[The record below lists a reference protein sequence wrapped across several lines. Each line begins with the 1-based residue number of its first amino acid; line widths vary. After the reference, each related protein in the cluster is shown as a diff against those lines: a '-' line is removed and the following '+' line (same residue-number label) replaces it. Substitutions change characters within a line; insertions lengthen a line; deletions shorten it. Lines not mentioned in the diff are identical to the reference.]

1 MKSGAL
7 TSVKLMRLKR
17 ALGLTQYQA
26 VGLLECLWHF
36 TAHNT
41 PDGGIGK
48 YTDDDIAAVLEW
60 EGAATELIEALIQ
73 SGWLDRHDN
82 GSLWI
87 HDWLEHCPTWVR
99 GVAANKIAREK
110 NGLCTKSPT
119 KYLTKS
125 DTESTTKSPTKS
137 PTKYPTKYPTKLHTS
152 VATTLPYL
160 NLPNQEEI
168 HLSGAQLTDRP
179 LPENPIEEI
188 LKAPLANGT
197 TWEISA
203 AQIEFLTR
211 SFPGADVQSQILGA
225 VAWLEANPKKRK
237 TAKGMPRFLTSWL
250 LRTVSRSAKAPP
262 RNDLSKIGSDVEFE
276 EIGASVP
283 FLERLSD
290 LGNEVAK

>member
-1 MKSGAL
+1 
-7 TSVKLMRLKR
+7 MRLKR

-73 SGWLDRHDN
+73 SGWMDRHDN

-87 HDWLEHCPTWVR
+87 HDWLDHCPTWVR
-99 GVAANKIAREK
+99 GVAASKISRQ
-110 NGLCTKSPT
+110 CTKSPT
-119 KYLTKS
+119 KDGAK
-125 DTESTTKSPTKS
+125 DGTKSPTKDGA
-137 PTKYPTKYPTKLHTS
+137 KDG
-152 VATTLPYL
+152 TTLPYL
-160 NLPNQEEI
+160 TLPYQTDII

-179 LPENPIEEI
+179 RPKNPIDEI
-188 LKAPLANGT
+188 LTAPLADGT

-203 AQIEFLTR
+203 DQIGSLIR
-211 SFPGADVQSQILGA
+211 SFPGADVRSQILA
-225 VAWLEANPKKRK
+225 SVAWLEANPKKRK
-237 TAKGMPRFLTSWL
+237 TSKGMPRFLTSWL
-250 LRTVSRSAKAPP
+250 LRTVSRAAKAPP
-262 RNDLSKIGSDVEFE
+262 SHDLAQIGSDVEFE
-276 EIGASVP
+276 KIGASVP

>member
-17 ALGLTQYQA
+17 TLGLTQYQA

-60 EGAATELIEALIQ
+60 EGAATELIEALLQ
-73 SGWLDRHDN
+73 SGWLDRHDD

-119 KYLTKS
+119 KYPTKS
-125 DTESTTKSPTKS
+125 DTESPTKS
-137 PTKYPTKYPTKLHTS
+137 PTESPTKLDTS

-160 NLPNQEEI
+160 TLPYQTDII
-168 HLSGAQLTDRP
+168 HLSGPEVTDRP
-179 LPENPIEEI
+179 RSENPIDEI
-188 LKAPLANGT
+188 LTAPLADGSR
-197 TWEISA
+197 WEISA
-203 AQIEFLTR
+203 TQIGLLAR
-211 SFPGADVQSQILGA
+211 SFPGADVRGQILA
-225 VAWLEANPKKRK
+225 SIAWLEANPKKRK

-250 LRTVSRSAKAPP
+250 LRTVSRAAKAPP
-262 RNDLSKIGSDVEFE
+262 RNDLSQIGSEVGSEK
-276 EIGASVP
+276 IGASVP
-283 FLERLSD
+283 FLERLAD